1 MRNHMQYSGEGEILT
16 CGDLKF
22 EVIPD
27 LDYYKGV
34 PTMLTCEEAAL
45 CMAEKIYN
53 SLPEDGEFFDSDFG
67 PIRDGDLE
75 GSSKALYFGA

>member
-1 MRNHMQYSGEGEILT
+1 MT

-45 CMAEKIYN
+45 CMAEKLYN
-53 SLPEDGEFFDSDFG
+53 SLPDDREFFDTDFG
-67 PIRDGDLE
+67 PTSKDDIE
-75 GSSKALYFGA
+75 GTSKALYFGV